1 MRDFSNVVAVVVVAA
16 VVVVVFKVSVFVSG
30 ISLLHFEGLLGLLLH
45 LMHDCY
51 SMVQYGTV
59 STPY

>member
-1 MRDFSNVVAVVVVAA
+1 MIMLSLVVVVAAA
-16 VVVVVFKVSVFVSG
+16 VVVVVFKVAVFVMG
-30 ISLLHFEGLLGLLLH
+30 LSLLHFKELLGLLLH